1 MFFGGSLSGVRLT
14 RMWGN
19 APQGPRRQDPQL
31 TIPDSGG
38 RVSEAGR
45 NPSPLLSSPGDAPYP
60 HRPASPFP
68 LYRAVFDAAPDGI
81 LIVDSQGMVRDVNRA
96 ALGLL
101 GYSREELVGFPVEQ
115 VVPPEARAGHPAKR
129 SGFAAQMESRPMGVG
144 LSLRAFRK
152 DGRQVPVEVSL
163 SSCATSEGPY
173 VIAVIRDISERKR
186 LRTLG
191 VGTLRAAEEERQR
204 IARELHDDTAQCL
217 AALLVRLRV
226 MRRTA
231 EGPAREELLDEMQAA
246 LTDAVEGV
254 RRISRGL
261 RPPAL
266 ADVGLAAAIRS
277 HVRGVLELSSLEA
290 RVAVEVVDDILAS
303 EEQLVLYRVIQEALT
318 NVVRHAEAEAVEV
331 SVKQVGEAVVARVVD
346 DGRGFDAA
354 GEILSGEGLGLVGM
368 EERARL
374 VGGNLEISSAPGEG
388 TRVELRLSVGGR
400 SHA

>member
-1 MFFGGSLSGVRLT
+1 
-14 RMWGN
+14 
-19 APQGPRRQDPQL
+19 
-31 TIPDSGG
+31 
-38 RVSEAGR
+38 VSKAGR
-45 NPSPLLSSPGDAPYP
+45 NPSPPLSPPGEAPHP
-60 HRPASPFP
+60 HPAGSPFP

-96 ALGLL
+96 ALELL
-101 GYSREELVGFPVEQ
+101 GYSREDLVGFPVEQ
-115 VVPPEARAGHPAKR
+115 VVPPDARAGHPAKR
-129 SGFAAQMESRPMGVG
+129 SGFVAQMETRPMGVG
-144 LSLRAFRK
+144 LSLRAVRK

-163 SSCATSEGPY
+163 SSCATSDGSY
-173 VIAVIRDISERKR
+173 VIAAIRDVSERKR

-226 MRRTA
+226 LGRTA
-231 EGPAREELLDEMQAA
+231 EGPAREALLNEMQEA
-246 LTDAVEGV
+246 LADAVEGV

-266 ADVGLAAAIRS
+266 ADVGLAAAIRA
-277 HVRGVLELSSLEA
+277 HVRGVLELSSLDAE
-290 RVAVEVVDDILAS
+290 VAVEVVDDILAP

-331 SVKQVGEAVVARVVD
+331 SVTQVGEAVVARVAD

-388 TRVELRLSVGGR
+388 TRVELRLQVGGR
-400 SHA
+400 GVA